1 MLGIVGRVCVQS
13 SKTKQTK
20 PKGQLSVNTVNVKT
34 NEQEKE
40 KEKKRKKK
48 KKKKKKEKAVSQSYS
63 IREQNSLHNNLREI
77 QGYNVLTEDNLD
89 TGRRW
94 SR

>member
-1 MLGIVGRVCVQS
+1 MLGRVGRVCVQS

-40 KEKKRKKK
+40 K
-48 KKKKKKEKAVSQSYS
+48 KKKKKEKKEEEGKSCITELFNQRAEQST
-63 IREQNSLHNNLREI
+63 Q
-77 QGYNVLTEDNLD
+77 
-89 TGRRW
+89 
-94 SR
+94 